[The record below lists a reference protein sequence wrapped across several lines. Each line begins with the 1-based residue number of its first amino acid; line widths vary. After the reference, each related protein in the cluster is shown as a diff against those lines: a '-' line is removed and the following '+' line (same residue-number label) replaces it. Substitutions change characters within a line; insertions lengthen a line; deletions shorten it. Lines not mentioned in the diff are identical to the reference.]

1 MDDTSY
7 TDLIMAMEN
16 ETNSSIMNLT
26 SGAIKERKNDALQQ
40 LQLPRATLKS
50 WHRKLKHYR
59 LCGEMADLQY
69 GHYLRWIPLK
79 DPGNLYITN
88 GGILCDMKIIN
99 DIIHVTVK
107 NNRNRLFE
115 VKFNEA
121 MIFQKLSDQERV
133 ILGVLDFLAK

>member
-1 MDDTSY
+1 MDDSSY
-7 TDLIMAMEN
+7 MDLIMAMES

-26 SGAIKERKNDALQQ
+26 SGRIKEHKNDALQQ
-40 LQLPRATLKS
+40 LQLSRETLKS
-50 WHRKLKHYR
+50 WHGKLKHYR
-59 LCGEMADLQY
+59 LCGEMSDLQY
-69 GHYLRWIPLK
+69 GHYLRWVPLK
-79 DPGNLYITN
+79 DPDNLYITN
-88 GGILCDMKIIN
+88 GGILCDVKVLA
-99 DIIHVTVK
+99 DTIHVIVK